1 MRSPA
6 QRARTLKNRLVA
18 GTAIVAGGLLAYGL
32 LVERGDVAP
41 DATQGDDERGYYLKR
56 ARLVEHGPDG
66 APRIVLR
73 AASIEQ
79 QLADQSV
86 LLTDIEVDYNAPDA
100 GAWMVT
106 AGRGRML
113 PGGKALLLSGDVLVQ
128 GTEESRSAVIRT
140 DELTYDT
147 GTSVIQTAEPVN
159 VQFGEH
165 RLEGRG
171 LRIVLNAGTLR
182 LESNVHGR
190 FNP

>member
-6 QRARTLKNRLVA
+6 QRARALTNRLVA
-18 GTAIVAGGLLAYGL
+18 GTALLAGGLLAYGL

-41 DATQGDDERGYYLKR
+41 DAPQDDEDRGYYLTR

-66 APRIVLR
+66 APRIVLH

-86 LLTDIEVDYNAPDA
+86 LLTDIEVDYNAPEA
-100 GAWMVT
+100 GAWVVT
-106 AGRGRML
+106 AGHGRML
-113 PGGKALLLSGDVLVQ
+113 PGGTALLLSGDVLVQ
-128 GTEESRSAVIRT
+128 GSEASRSAVIRT
-140 DELTYDT
+140 DELAYDT
-147 GTSVIQTAEPVN
+147 ATSVIQTAEPVT